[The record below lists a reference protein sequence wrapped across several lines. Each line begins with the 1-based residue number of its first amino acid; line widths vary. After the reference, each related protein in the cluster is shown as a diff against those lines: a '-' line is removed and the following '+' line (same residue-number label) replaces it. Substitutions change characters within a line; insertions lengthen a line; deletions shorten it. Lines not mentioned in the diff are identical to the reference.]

1 MTCALLAHALT
12 FLALSLFAV
21 LPAAAQDQEP
31 AVRLDPVIVTVT
43 RTEQRAGDAPAD
55 VTVLTRQD
63 IDRSPSQTLDDLL
76 RQVPGFS
83 LFRRT
88 SSLVG
93 HPTTQGVSLRGIG
106 PSGTSRALVL
116 LDGVPINDPF
126 GGWVY
131 WDRIPLQGVEQ
142 VEVVRG
148 GGSSAWGNYALGGVI
163 NIITRKPVERAALF
177 DGSYGNHNTLNLDGI
192 VSEVQGP
199 FRLGLEG
206 NYFSTDGYPIVKKS
220 DRGSIDINATSQHST
235 FNGRIDLVL
244 SPDLSFYLRGNHYD
258 EDRGNGT
265 PLQNNDTEAGSF
277 ATGGRLRTGGGSD
290 WSFSLYGDF
299 QKFTS
304 TFSTQAANRNS
315 ETLALDQ
322 RVPSSSV
329 GGALQWSRRFGS
341 HLLLAGGDFRWI
353 EGETHEKV
361 FNAGAFLRR
370 RDAGGQQALVGVFVQ
385 DVFTPTPQWEIVGG
399 VRGDYWLT
407 YDGFRRDTPPP
418 AGIPPSQSFA
428 NNDWLAG
435 SPRLAALWHATP
447 STDLRASVYQGFR
460 VPTLNE
466 LYRVFRVRSDVT
478 VANPNLVPERS
489 IGGELG
495 IEQRWGPFQGRF
507 TGYWNDVKDLVT
519 NVTLATPLPD
529 CPPGTTCRQR
539 QNLDLSR
546 IRGLE
551 TELTLR
557 PSPEWRLLASYIF
570 TDAKVVNAPQQPGLE
585 GKRLAQVPQHG
596 ATLGV
601 SYENPQWLTASAMA
615 RFVGPQYEDDQ
626 NTLRLGSY
634 WVFDLFL
641 SRRLAKWAE
650 IYVGIENLFNTTYSV
665 GRSSDGVVSIGAPLL
680 VHGGIRISLR

>member
-1 MTCALLAHALT
+1 M
-12 FLALSLFAV
+12 SLFAA
-21 LPAAAQDQEP
+21 LPAAAQDEQDP
-31 AVRLDPVIVTVT
+31 AIRLDPVIVTVT

-177 DGSYGNHNTLNLDGI
+177 DASYGNHNTLSLDGI
-192 VSEVQGP
+192 VSEVRGP

-206 NYFSTDGYPIVKKS
+206 NYFNTDGYPIVKKS
-220 DRGSIDINATSQHST
+220 DRGSIDVNATSQHST
-235 FNGRIDLVL
+235 FNGRLDLVL

-277 ATGGRLRTGGGSD
+277 ATGGRLRTGDGSD

-304 TFSTQAANRNS
+304 TFSTQATNRNF

-370 RDAGGQQALVGVFVQ
+370 RDAGGQQALVGIFVQ

-428 NNDWLAG
+428 DNDWLAG
-435 SPRLAALWHATP
+435 SPRLAALWHATS
-447 STDLRASVYQGFR
+447 STDLRASVYRGFR

-478 VANPNLVPERS
+478 VANPSLVPERS

-507 TGYWNDVKDLVT
+507 TGYWNDVKDLVA

-551 TELTLR
+551 TELTLQ
-557 PSPEWRLLASYIF
+557 PSPQWRFLASYIF
-570 TDAKVVNAPQQPGLE
+570 TDAKVLNAPQQPGLE

-596 ATLGV
+596 ATLSV

-615 RFVGPQYEDDQ
+615 RFIGPQYEDDQ
-626 NTLRLGSY
+626 NTLRLGSF

-641 SRRLAKWAE
+641 SRRVAKWAE

-680 VHGGIRISLR
+680 VHGGMRITLR

>member
-1 MTCALLAHALT
+1 M
-12 FLALSLFAV
+12 SLFAA
-21 LPAAAQDQEP
+21 LPAAAQEEQDP
-31 AVRLDPVIVTVT
+31 AIRLDPVIVTVT

-63 IDRSPSQTLDDLL
+63 IDRSPSQALDDLL

-93 HPTTQGVSLRGIG
+93 NPTTQGVSLRGIG

-163 NIITRKPVERAALF
+163 NIITKKPVERAALF

-206 NYFSTDGYPIVKKS
+206 NYFTTDGYPVVKKS

-235 FNGRIDLVL
+235 FNGRLDLAL

-277 ATGGRLRTGGGSD
+277 ATGGRLRTGDGSD

-341 HLLLAGGDFRWI
+341 HLVLAGGDFRWI

-399 VRGDYWLT
+399 VRGDYWLV
-407 YDGFRRDTPPP
+407 YDAFRRDSPPP
-418 AGIPPSQSFA
+418 AGIPPSQTFA

-435 SPRLAALWHATP
+435 SPRLAALWHATL

-466 LYRVFRVRSDVT
+466 LCRVFRVRSDVT
-478 VANPNLVPERS
+478 VANPSLVPERS
-489 IGGELG
+489 TGGELG

-557 PSPEWRLLASYIF
+557 PSPQWRLLASYIF

-585 GKRLAQVPQHG
+585 GNRLAQVPQHG

-615 RFVGPQYEDDQ
+615 RFIGPQYEDDQ

-641 SRRLAKWAE
+641 SRRVAKWGE
-650 IYVGIENLFNTTYSV
+650 IYLGIENLFNTTYSV

>member
-1 MTCALLAHALT
+1 
-12 FLALSLFAV
+12 V
-21 LPAAAQDQEP
+21 AA
-31 AVRLDPVIVTVT
+31 
-43 RTEQRAGDAPAD
+43 
-55 VTVLTRQD
+55 
-63 IDRSPSQTLDDLL
+63 
-76 RQVPGFS
+76 
-83 LFRRT
+83 
-88 SSLVG
+88 
-93 HPTTQGVSLRGIG
+93 
-106 PSGTSRALVL
+106 
-116 LDGVPINDPF
+116 
-126 GGWVY
+126 
-131 WDRIPLQGVEQ
+131 
-142 VEVVRG
+142 
-148 GGSSAWGNYALGGVI
+148 GSSAWGNYALGGVI
-163 NIITRKPVERAALF
+163 NIITKKPVERAALF

-192 VSEVQGP
+192 VSEVRGP

-206 NYFSTDGYPIVKKS
+206 NYFNTDGYPIVKKS
-220 DRGSIDINATSQHST
+220 DRGSIDVNATSQHST
-235 FNGRIDLVL
+235 FNGRLELAL

-265 PLQNNDTEAGSF
+265 PLQNNDTQAGSF
-277 ATGGRLRTGGGSD
+277 ATGGRLRAGDGSD
-290 WSFSLYGDF
+290 WSLSLYGDF

-341 HLLLAGGDFRWI
+341 HLVLAGGDFRWI

-489 IGGELG
+489 TGGELG

-557 PSPEWRLLASYIF
+557 PSPQWRLLASYIF

-585 GKRLAQVPQHG
+585 GNRLAQVPQHG

-615 RFVGPQYEDDQ
+615 RFIGPQFEDDQ

-641 SRRLAKWAE
+641 SRRVVKWGE
-650 IYVGIENLFNTTYSV
+650 IYLGIENLFNTTYSV

>member
-1 MTCALLAHALT
+1 VLT
-12 FLALSLFAV
+12 
-21 LPAAAQDQEP
+21 AAAQDQEP

-88 SSLVG
+88 SSVVG

-131 WDRIPLQGVEQ
+131 WDRVPLQGVEQ

-163 NIITRKPVERAALF
+163 NIITRKPVERAARF

-235 FNGRIDLVL
+235 FNGRLDLVL

-277 ATGGRLRTGGGSD
+277 ATGGRLRTGDGSD
-290 WSFSLYGDF
+290 WSFNLYGDF

-341 HLLLAGGDFRWI
+341 HLVLAGGDFRWI

-361 FNAGAFLRR
+361 FNAGTFLRR

-385 DVFTPTPQWEIVGG
+385 DVFTPIPQLEIVGG

-478 VANPNLVPERS
+478 VANPDLVPERS
-489 IGGELG
+489 TGGELG

-519 NVTLATPLPD
+519 NVTRATPLPD

-557 PSPEWRLLASYIF
+557 PSPQWRLLASYIF

-585 GKRLAQVPQHG
+585 GNRLAQVPQHG

-615 RFVGPQYEDDQ
+615 RFIGPQFEDDQ

-641 SRRLAKWAE
+641 SRRVVQWGE
-650 IYVGIENLFNTTYSV
+650 IYLGIENLFNTTYSV

>member
-1 MTCALLAHALT
+1 M
-12 FLALSLFAV
+12 
-21 LPAAAQDQEP
+21 
-31 AVRLDPVIVTVT
+31 TVT

-148 GGSSAWGNYALGGVI
+148 GGSSAGATTPSAASSTSSREARRARGALRRQLWQPQHAQPRRHRLGG
-163 NIITRKPVERAALF
+163 P
-177 DGSYGNHNTLNLDGI
+177 
-192 VSEVQGP
+192 GP

-220 DRGSIDINATSQHST
+220 DRGSIDVNATSQHST
-235 FNGRIDLVL
+235 FNGRLELVL

-265 PLQNNDTEAGSF
+265 PVQSNDTEAGSF
-277 ATGGRLRTGGGSD
+277 ATGGRLRTGDGSD

-361 FNAGAFLRR
+361 YNAGAFLRR

-399 VRGDYWLT
+399 VRGDYWLA
-407 YDGFRRDTPPP
+407 YDGFRHDTPPP

-428 NNDWLAG
+428 NNRLAG
-435 SPRLAALWHATP
+435 GESAPGGALARDTVHRPARL
-447 STDLRASVYQGFR
+447 R
-460 VPTLNE
+460 VPGLPGAHPQRAVPGVPGSE
-466 LYRVFRVRSDVT
+466 RRHRRESEPRSGAVDRRRAGHRAAVG
-478 VANPNLVPERS
+478 ALP
-489 IGGELG
+489 
-495 IEQRWGPFQGRF
+495 GRF
-507 TGYWNDVKDLVT
+507 TGYWNDVKDLVA

-557 PSPEWRLLASYIF
+557 PVAR
-570 TDAKVVNAPQQPGLE
+570 VAPPRQLHLHRRQGRECPAAAGLE
-585 GKRLAQVPQHG
+585 GNRLAQVPQHG

-615 RFVGPQYEDDQ
+615 RFIGPQYEDDQ

>member
-1 MTCALLAHALT
+1 M
-12 FLALSLFAV
+12 SLFAA
-21 LPAAAQDQEP
+21 LPAAAQEEQDP
-31 AVRLDPVIVTVT
+31 AIRLDPVVVTVT

-88 SSLVG
+88 SSVVG

-131 WDRIPLQGVEQ
+131 WDRIPLQGIEQ

-206 NYFSTDGYPIVKKS
+206 NYFNTDGYLIVKAS

-235 FNGRIDLVL
+235 FNGRLELVL
-244 SPDLSFYLRGNHYD
+244 SPDLAFYLRGNHYD
-258 EDRGNGT
+258 ENRGNGT

-277 ATGGRLRTGGGSD
+277 ATGGRLRTGDGSD

-341 HLLLAGGDFRWI
+341 HLLLAGGDFRWV

-361 FNAGAFLRR
+361 YNAGVFLRR

-385 DVFTPTPQWEIVGG
+385 DVFTPIPQLEIVGG
-399 VRGDYWLT
+399 VRGDYWLA
-407 YDGFRRDTPPP
+407 YDGFRRDSPPP

-428 NNDWLAG
+428 NSDWLGG

-447 STDLRASVYQGFR
+447 STDVRASVYQGFR
-460 VPTLNE
+460 VPTINE

-478 VANPNLVPERS
+478 VANPSLVPERS

-507 TGYWNDVKDLVT
+507 TGYWNDVKDLVA
-519 NVTLATPLPD
+519 NVTLSTPLPD

-557 PSPEWRLLASYIF
+557 PSPQWRLLASYIF
-570 TDAKVVNAPQQPGLE
+570 TDARVVNAPQQPALE
-585 GKRLAQVPQHG
+585 GNRLAQVPQHG

-601 SYENPQWLTASAMA
+601 SYENPRWLTASAMA
-615 RFVGPQYEDDQ
+615 RFIGPQYEDDQ
-626 NTLRLGSY
+626 NTLRLGNY

-641 SRRLAKWAE
+641 SRQITRWGE
-650 IYVGIENLFNTTYSV
+650 IYLGFENLFNTTYSV

>member
-1 MTCALLAHALT
+1 MLT
-12 FLALSLFAV
+12 
-21 LPAAAQDQEP
+21 AAAQDQEP

-88 SSLVG
+88 SSVVG

-163 NIITRKPVERAALF
+163 NIITKKPVERAAFF
-177 DGSYGNHNTLNLDGI
+177 DGSYGNHNTLSLDGI

-199 FRLGLEG
+199 FRIGLEG
-206 NYFSTDGYPIVKKS
+206 NYFNTDGYPIVKKS

-235 FNGRIDLVL
+235 FNGRLDLVL
-244 SPDLSFYLRGNHYD
+244 SPGLSFYLRGNHYD

-277 ATGGRLRTGGGSD
+277 ATGGRLRTGDGSD
-290 WSFSLYGDF
+290 WSFNLYGDF

-341 HLLLAGGDFRWI
+341 HLVLAGGDFRWI

-361 FNAGAFLRR
+361 FNAGTFLRR

-385 DVFTPTPQWEIVGG
+385 DVYTPTPQWEIVGG

-489 IGGELG
+489 TGGELG

-519 NVTLATPLPD
+519 NVTLASPLPD

-596 ATLGV
+596 ATIGV

-615 RFVGPQYEDDQ
+615 RFIGPQYEDDQ

-665 GRSSDGVVSIGAPLL
+665 GRTSDGVVSIGAPLL

>member
-1 MTCALLAHALT
+1 V
-12 FLALSLFAV
+12 SLFAA
-21 LPAAAQDQEP
+21 LPAAAQEEQDP
-31 AVRLDPVIVTVT
+31 TIRLDPVIVTVT

-63 IDRSPSQTLDDLL
+63 IDRSPSQALDDLL

-93 HPTTQGVSLRGIG
+93 NPTTQGVSLRGIG

-177 DGSYGNHNTLNLDGI
+177 DGSYGNHNTFNLDGI

-206 NYFSTDGYPIVKKS
+206 NYFNTDGYPIVKKS

-235 FNGRIDLVL
+235 FNGRVELAL

-277 ATGGRLRTGGGSD
+277 ATGGRLRTGDGSD

-341 HLLLAGGDFRWI
+341 HLVLAGGDFRWI

-418 AGIPPSQSFA
+418 ATIPPSQSFA

-489 IGGELG
+489 TGGELG

-529 CPPGTTCRQR
+529 CPAGTTCRQR

-557 PSPEWRLLASYIF
+557 PSPQWRLLASYIF

-585 GKRLAQVPQHG
+585 GNRLAQVPQHG

-615 RFVGPQYEDDQ
+615 RFIGPQFEDDQ

-641 SRRLAKWAE
+641 SRRVVKWGE
-650 IYVGIENLFNTTYSV
+650 IYLGIENLFNTTYSV

>member
-1 MTCALLAHALT
+1 M
-12 FLALSLFAV
+12 
-21 LPAAAQDQEP
+21 
-31 AVRLDPVIVTVT
+31 TVT

-177 DGSYGNHNTLNLDGI
+177 DASYGNHNTLSLDGI
-192 VSEVQGP
+192 VSEVRGP

-206 NYFSTDGYPIVKKS
+206 NYFNTDGYPIVKKS

-235 FNGRIDLVL
+235 FNGRLELVL

-277 ATGGRLRTGGGSD
+277 ATGGRLRTGDGSD

-329 GGALQWSRRFGS
+329 GGVLQWSRRFGS
-341 HLLLAGGDFRWI
+341 HLVLAGGDFRWI

-418 AGIPPSQSFA
+418 AGIPPSQSFS

-435 SPRLAALWHATP
+435 SPRLAVLWHATP

-507 TGYWNDVKDLVT
+507 TGYWNDVKDLVA

-557 PSPEWRLLASYIF
+557 PVARVAPPRQLHLHRRQGRERPAAAGARGQAPRPGAAARG
-570 TDAKVVNAPQQPGLE
+570 DA
-585 GKRLAQVPQHG
+585 
-596 ATLGV
+596 
-601 SYENPQWLTASAMA
+601 
-615 RFVGPQYEDDQ
+615 
-626 NTLRLGSY
+626 
-634 WVFDLFL
+634 
-641 SRRLAKWAE
+641 RREL
-650 IYVGIENLFNTTYSV
+650 
-665 GRSSDGVVSIGAPLL
+665 
-680 VHGGIRISLR
+680 

>member
-1 MTCALLAHALT
+1 M
-12 FLALSLFAV
+12 SLFTA
-21 LPAAAQDQEP
+21 LPAAAQDQDP
-31 AVRLDPVIVTVT
+31 AIRLDPVIVTVT

-163 NIITRKPVERAALF
+163 NIITKKPVERAALF

-206 NYFSTDGYPIVKKS
+206 NYFNTDGYPIVKKS

-235 FNGRIDLVL
+235 FNGRLDLAL

-277 ATGGRLRTGGGSD
+277 ATGGRLRTGDGSD
-290 WSFSLYGDF
+290 WGFSLYGDF

-361 FNAGAFLRR
+361 YNAGAFLRR

-399 VRGDYWLT
+399 VRGDYWLV
-407 YDGFRRDTPPP
+407 YDAFRRDSPPP
-418 AGIPPSQSFA
+418 AGIPPSQTFA

-478 VANPNLVPERS
+478 VANPSLVPERS
-489 IGGELG
+489 TGGELG

-557 PSPEWRLLASYIF
+557 PSPQWRLLASYIF
-570 TDAKVVNAPQQPGLE
+570 TDAKVLNAPQQPGLE

-615 RFVGPQYEDDQ
+615 RFIGPQYEDDQ

-641 SRRLAKWAE
+641 SRRVAKWGE
-650 IYVGIENLFNTTYSV
+650 IYLGIENLFNTTYSV

-680 VHGGIRISLR
+680 VHGGVRISLR

>member
-1 MTCALLAHALT
+1 M
-12 FLALSLFAV
+12 SLFAA
-21 LPAAAQDQEP
+21 LPAAAQDQDP
-31 AVRLDPVIVTVT
+31 AIRLDPVIVTVT

-163 NIITRKPVERAALF
+163 NIITKKPVERAALF

-206 NYFSTDGYPIVKKS
+206 NYFNTDGYPIVKKS

-235 FNGRIDLVL
+235 FNGRLDLAL

-277 ATGGRLRTGGGSD
+277 ATGGRLRTGDGSD
-290 WSFSLYGDF
+290 WGFSLYGDF

-361 FNAGAFLRR
+361 YNAGAFLRR

-399 VRGDYWLT
+399 VRGDYWLV
-407 YDGFRRDTPPP
+407 YDAFRRDSPPP
-418 AGIPPSQSFA
+418 AGIPPSQTFA

-478 VANPNLVPERS
+478 VANPSLVPERS
-489 IGGELG
+489 TGGELG

-557 PSPEWRLLASYIF
+557 PSPQWRLLASYIF
-570 TDAKVVNAPQQPGLE
+570 TDAKVLNAPQQPGLE
-585 GKRLAQVPQHG
+585 GNRLAQVPQHG

-601 SYENPQWLTASAMA
+601 SYENPQWVTASAMA
-615 RFVGPQYEDDQ
+615 RFIGPQYEDDQ

-641 SRRLAKWAE
+641 SRRVAKWGE
-650 IYVGIENLFNTTYSV
+650 IYLGIENLFNTTYSV

>member
-1 MTCALLAHALT
+1 M
-12 FLALSLFAV
+12 SLFAA
-21 LPAAAQDQEP
+21 LPAAAQDQDP
-31 AVRLDPVIVTVT
+31 PIRLDPVVVTVT

-131 WDRIPLQGVEQ
+131 WNRIPLQGVEQ

-163 NIITRKPVERAALF
+163 NIITKKPVERAALF

-206 NYFSTDGYPIVKKS
+206 NYFNTDGYPIVKAS

-235 FNGRIDLVL
+235 FNGRLELVL

-277 ATGGRLRTGGGSD
+277 ATGGRLRTGDGSD

-341 HLLLAGGDFRWI
+341 HLLVAGGDFRWI
-353 EGETHEKV
+353 EGETHEQV
-361 FNAGAFLRR
+361 YNAGAFLRR

-399 VRGDYWLT
+399 VRGDYWLA
-407 YDGFRRDTPPP
+407 YDGFRRDSPPP

-428 NNDWLAG
+428 NQDWLAG

-478 VANPNLVPERS
+478 VANPSLVPERS

-507 TGYWNDVKDLVT
+507 TGYWNDVKDLVA

-539 QNLDLSR
+539 QNLELSR

-551 TELTLR
+551 AELTLR
-557 PSPEWRLLASYIF
+557 PSPQWRLLASYIF

-615 RFVGPQYEDDQ
+615 RFIGPQYEDDQ

-641 SRRLAKWAE
+641 SRRVTQWGE
-650 IYVGIENLFNTTYSV
+650 IYLGMQNLFNTTYSV